1 MALYEYKCKSCD
13 SSVTVARSI
22 TEKEDVPLCGTC
34 QIPFSR
40 VYSSVGVTFNG
51 GGFYST
57 DKGK

>member
-1 MALYEYKCKSCD
+1 MAMYEYRCNDCNQSI
-13 SSVTVARSI
+13 TITRSI
-22 TEKEDVPLCGTC
+22 SDKEVIPECLTC
-34 QIPFSR
+34 KIKLSR